1 MNNNNIRDFG
11 SFGVENIP
19 KEIKKSIINIYRIQ
33 AYDSVMFGYFY
44 IGFIDFILKSKSL
57 MDFTNLLFYNEY
69 EKTKMK

>member
-1 MNNNNIRDFG
+1 MNNNNIIDFD

-33 AYDSVMFGYFY
+33 VYDSVMFGYFY

>member
-1 MNNNNIRDFG
+1 MDNNNIRDFD

-33 AYDSVMFGYFY
+33 AYDSVMFRYFY
-44 IGFIDFILKSKSL
+44 IAFIDFILKSKSL

-69 EKTKMK
+69 ETKKMK

>member
-1 MNNNNIRDFG
+1 MDNNNIRDFD

-19 KEIKKSIINIYRIQ
+19 KEIKKSMINISRIQ
-33 AYDSVMFGYFY
+33 AYDSIMFGYFY

-69 EKTKMK
+69 EKRK